1 MAEIK
6 ASIVDFIKGL
16 KGEPT
21 GNPEDNMT
29 EEQKAEYHREAN
41 RFNNGD
47 GTGTITRKLTND
59 EIRKY
64 SNQAN
69 EAGRAIAYKE
79 MAFALE
85 KRAPWIAEKTYGKD
99 NLAQMHKD
107 YDGDVARRK
116 EANDILKKG
125 SIDVKVKIG
134 TDGKV
139 AGEIQA
145 DGSVTAVQPATSKA
159 YQAGQAVR
167 GALGKGKKL
176 SQDKK
181 DAIIRVARN
190 IGVDPNDL
198 AAVISFETGGTFSPS
213 AKNPNSSGSGLIQ
226 FMEATAKG
234 LGTTTANLRA
244 MSFDEQ
250 MNYVQKYFEKRGF
263 RGNKKRDIGDLY
275 TAVTGSGYRK
285 GSKAY
290 ELNKVWDSN
299 GDGFIAPRE
308 MVNNKSFKAHQKD
321 YFGGDWSDNQQP
333 QQVQLKTYRG
343 AADKYTPKISI
354 STPTPTVMNT
364 PVVNIPSFNYTVPEI
379 QVASASVKPIRLNSD
394 NSKAQMIQPT
404 KLVSQNLNDRLL
416 AHVATGGIGADYRA

>member
-159 YQAGQAVR
+159 YQAGQSVR
-167 GALGKGKKL
+167 GAIGKVGGKFKGFGADVDRYIKEA
-176 SQDKK
+176 SAQFGIPEDVMRGFVKMEGGWTGAMSPTG
-181 DAIIRVARN
+181 AIGTGQFVKGTWDDLADTRDGKN
-190 IGVDPNDL
+190 IGMTKIGSRFRTAQDPRYDKRVNTL
-198 AAVISFETGGTFSPS
+198 
-213 AKNPNSSGSGLIQ
+213 
-226 FMEATAKG
+226 ATALLAKKN
-234 LGTTTANLRA
+234 AEILRK
-244 MSFDEQ
+244 
-250 MNYVQKYFEKRGF
+250 NGV
-263 RGNKKRDIGDLY
+263 
-275 TAVTGSGYRK
+275 AVTGENLYMMHNIGGGIIPALK
-285 GSKAY
+285 GS
-290 ELNKVWDSN
+290 
-299 GDGFIAPRE
+299 
-308 MVNNKSFKAHQKD
+308 NN
-321 YFGGDWSDNQQP
+321 
-333 QQVQLKTYRG
+333 V
-343 AADKYTPKISI
+343 
-354 STPTPTVMNT
+354 
-364 PVVNIPSFNYTVPEI
+364 
-379 QVASASVKPIRLNSD
+379 SASTRRAMDLNGGRGKS
-394 NSKAQMIQPT
+394 AVEFVAYQM
-404 KLVSQNLNDRLL
+404 
-416 AHVATGGIGADYRA
+416 